1 MSIYG
6 LADCNNFFVSCERVF
21 RPALEGRPA
30 VVLSSNDGC
39 IVARSDAAKALGV
52 KMAQPAF
59 QAKELIE
66 RHSIAVISGNLQFY
80 TDMSNRVMQVF
91 GELAPTVEKYSID
104 ECFLDLTGIPQD
116 LTAFCLDLK
125 RIVRQWTGLPI
136 SIGIAET
143 KTLAKIANRLAK
155 TSAKTDGVLDLTGE
169 RWRDRALAS
178 TEVGDVWGI
187 GRQYA
192 KKLNRNGVMTA
203 LDLAQRPDGWVRK
216 EMGVGGLKTA
226 RELRGEDCIGFDD
239 MPQPKQTTM
248 VSRSFGAEVRDYDEL
263 ANAITMFATDAAR
276 SIRTANRV
284 STSVSVFI
292 ETNRF
297 GKSPH
302 HAPSRSEA
310 LSPATN
316 NTRHVVRAALAAL
329 KHIYRE
335 GLAYKR
341 AGVMLLDLVEAG
353 RAPISLFDTHDP
365 RDDKLIE
372 AFDAINDRLGPGAIQ
387 FGPAAKKSR
396 FGRTQTATKA
406 FVNARTNTNESRAA
420 TTTRCRTVAIRSNPD
435 VPVDR
440 RFFRCRGTGALEMA
454 SRHRSPMVNAS
465 SAAPDQ
471 CRTGQLFAAICGS
484 DRAHLPQHPHPGDA
498 EAR

>member
-1 MSIYG
+1 M
-6 LADCNNFFVSCERVF
+6 
-21 RPALEGRPA
+21 P
-30 VVLSSNDGC
+30 
-39 IVARSDAAKALGV
+39 
-52 KMAQPAF
+52 
-59 QAKELIE
+59 
-66 RHSIAVISGNLQFY
+66 
-80 TDMSNRVMQVF
+80 
-91 GELAPTVEKYSID
+91 
-104 ECFLDLTGIPQD
+104 
-116 LTAFCLDLK
+116 
-125 RIVRQWTGLPI
+125 PI

-155 TSAKTDGVLDLTGE
+155 TSAKTNGVLDLTGE

-178 TEVGDVWGI
+178 TEVGNIWGI

-192 KKLNRNGVMTA
+192 QKLNRNGIMTA
-203 LDLAQRPDGWVRK
+203 LDLTSRPDGWIRK
-216 EMGVGGLKTA
+216 EMGVGGLKTV

-239 MPQPKQTTM
+239 MPRPKQTTM

-263 ANAITMFATDAAR
+263 ANAIAMFATDAAR
-276 SIRTANRV
+276 SIRRANLV

-302 HAPSRSEA
+302 HAPSCSEA

-316 NTRHVVRAALAAL
+316 NTKHVMKAALTAL

-353 RAPISLFDTHDP
+353 QAQVSLFDAHDP

-387 FGPAAKKSR
+387 FGPAAQAAAWRSSS
-396 FGRTQTATKA
+396 A
-406 FVNARTNTNESRAA
+406 FRSPSY
-420 TTTRCRTVAIRSNPD
+420 TTRWEDIPKVKT
-435 VPVDR
+435 
-440 RFFRCRGTGALEMA
+440 
-454 SRHRSPMVNAS
+454 
-465 SAAPDQ
+465 
-471 CRTGQLFAAICGS
+471 
-484 DRAHLPQHPHPGDA
+484 
-498 EAR
+498 